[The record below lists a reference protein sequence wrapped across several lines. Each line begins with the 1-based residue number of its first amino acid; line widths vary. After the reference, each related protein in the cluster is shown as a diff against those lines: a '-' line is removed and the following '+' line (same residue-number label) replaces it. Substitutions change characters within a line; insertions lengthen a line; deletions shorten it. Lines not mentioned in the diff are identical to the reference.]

1 MAPRCIGALKAARLE
16 DALYPD
22 PRSARGFV
30 RKLHLNW
37 GHSAALRLQRILVDS
52 EIASNPAPE
61 IEGCIEG
68 CPIFARPLRRPS
80 IFRSMGGRWFL
91 FFARRPALTPYPWT
105 TSAPCTPWANAP
117 GTPLCCDPPRTIPV
131 RYGAHSRTL
140 GSRSTVRS
148 WDFGRAEA
156 ERGSMKPGRTLVWD
170 LALAPSTIVLG
181 SNPRRI
187 DRVDGLVRAF
197 FYRLLADGRFSG
209 RGISNEV

>member
-1 MAPRCIGALKAARLE
+1 MSSEGSFNVYFPPSPGIRISNSRYEKYPLMAPRCIGALKAARLE

-148 WDFGRAEA
+148 GDFGRAEA
-156 ERGSMKPGRTLVWD
+156 GRGSMKPGRSTRSQHPLP
-170 LALAPSTIVLG
+170 AP
-181 SNPRRI
+181 
-187 DRVDGLVRAF
+187 
-197 FYRLLADGRFSG
+197 
-209 RGISNEV
+209 